1 MGSRPGSPW
10 HGSITTPLRA
20 GASRQRPALLF
31 TALNAVFCG
40 AVLDLTFGRFW
51 TGALGYG
58 LVLRT
63 ASRDAFA
70 ATCSR

>member
-1 MGSRPGSPW
+1 MDQSR
-10 HGSITTPLRA
+10 LLCA
-20 GASRQRPALLF
+20 LVLLANDLLF